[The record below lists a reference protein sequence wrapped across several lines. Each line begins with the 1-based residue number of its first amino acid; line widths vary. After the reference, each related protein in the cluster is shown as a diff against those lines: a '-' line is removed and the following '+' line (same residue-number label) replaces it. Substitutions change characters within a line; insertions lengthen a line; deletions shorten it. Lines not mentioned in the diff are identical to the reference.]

1 MRIFFLFSGAP
12 AASKFQLT
20 LLPRPQNLA
29 VRAYFNVR
37 VWILWKNEKRAW
49 RFGRPCLVKFNL
61 PHVKMLYI
69 KHQISRRFSVELSTK
84 SPTDVM
90 YDVRDF

>member
-1 MRIFFLFSGAP
+1 MAIFFLFSGAP
-12 AASKFQLT
+12 AASKPKLT
-20 LLPRPQNLA
+20 LLPRPQHASYLA
-29 VRAYFNVR
+29 ARAYFHARVR
-37 VWILWKNEKRAW
+37 KNEKRAW